1 MSKESE
7 KETVFRT
14 TKVRTKLKDDGSWM
28 NRSSES
34 EATTTE
40 KPWMAEL
47 RARREN
53 AASTET
59 SPVSSPTS
67 APLSNKDAFTKLD
80 KPASSSTTNG
90 ISGTSHF
97 NKRPSEGYKKI
108 APHTVKPATDNVENK
123 ISSEEQEKRTTA
135 ASKVLP
141 KSAARERSYVLSAA
155 KKFETQIKAADTSVA
170 NDTSSFVAKRVKIAD
185 DVSAIPPPP
194 LSAVLPSAVTSVT
207 SVASVP
213 EPQPQNIVKTAVGH
227 VTVNE
232 TQKVEE
238 APPEPVKED
247 SPPSPPPVSTP
258 PELNPVYL
266 HIVSTRSQLDDSKA
280 ADTSPMSV
288 NEKVQEYKPEPETS
302 ENTSS
307 RVETLTAMY
316 ENLIPFETETTS
328 LKDDE
333 PVLAEEEE
341 DPGDAASEE
350 GDEQEPTAALNN
362 NHEATTENLLDL
374 ISGEE
379 KDPSSARVTTTV
391 TEISREEPVE
401 KKSVLPSPGRWSQD
415 LLSELESPT
424 ETVNITTQTITTVTD
439 SEEKDPVSSRVTT
452 TVTEF
457 SEEKD
462 PSSARVTT
470 TVTEISREEPAQPV
484 LPSPGRWSQDLLTE
498 LESEEKD
505 SVSSRVTT
513 TVTEFSS
520 ADPFDPYPI
529 GTTSPNSS
537 SDLLQPISDLSINSE
552 EKDPSSARVTTTVT
566 EISREEPAQSVLPS
580 SGRWSQ
586 DLLTELESEEKD
598 SVSSRVTTTVT
609 EFSSSTL
616 FSEKQDPVIV
626 VSSKASDSLA
636 DDITPIDTSA
646 TSLSTHRSWARTW
659 ETVTP
664 LQTHIEESGEAPGEA
679 REEDQQTL
687 VRFERKSK
695 EDDSPWD
702 RWTSPSVYTITTT
715 TEEEEESPVES
726 QMHTVTTIT
735 TIRETYEEQ
744 EDFGMNR
751 TVLQEV
757 PRPPSPSPS
766 PEPESKKPFV
776 YLKEYVNSTE
786 LSSHNATDN
795 INSWSSSYS
804 SSLSSPC
811 TYCGQPV
818 DNDAKIT
825 IEHLNIN
832 SHPSCFKC
840 HSCRKPM
847 GDLLYNMFL
856 HGGKVHCESCY
867 SAALD

>member
-520 ADPFDPYPI
+520 
-529 GTTSPNSS
+529 
-537 SDLLQPISDLSINSE
+537 
-552 EKDPSSARVTTTVT
+552 
-566 EISREEPAQSVLPS
+566 
-580 SGRWSQ
+580 
-586 DLLTELESEEKD
+586 
-598 SVSSRVTTTVT
+598 
-609 EFSSSTL
+609 STL

>member
-391 TEISREEPVE
+391 TEISREEP
-401 KKSVLPSPGRWSQD
+401 
-415 LLSELESPT
+415 
-424 ETVNITTQTITTVTD
+424 
-439 SEEKDPVSSRVTT
+439 
-452 TVTEF
+452 
-457 SEEKD
+457 
-462 PSSARVTT
+462 
-470 TVTEISREEPAQPV
+470 
-484 LPSPGRWSQDLLTE
+484 
-498 LESEEKD
+498 
-505 SVSSRVTT
+505 
-513 TVTEFSS
+513 
-520 ADPFDPYPI
+520 
-529 GTTSPNSS
+529 
-537 SDLLQPISDLSINSE
+537 
-552 EKDPSSARVTTTVT
+552 
-566 EISREEPAQSVLPS
+566 AQSVLPS